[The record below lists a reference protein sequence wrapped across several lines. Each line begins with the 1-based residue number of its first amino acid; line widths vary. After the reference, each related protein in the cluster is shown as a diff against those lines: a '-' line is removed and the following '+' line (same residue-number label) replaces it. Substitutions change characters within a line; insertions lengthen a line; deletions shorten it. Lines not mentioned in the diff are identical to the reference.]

1 MFYFVLR
8 KSIILCEY
16 AFSFWSLVY
25 FYNMVKYVSFYKG
38 MGFKDEEEIIQF
50 VVKDCI
56 QFPDEHLN
64 NSG

>member
-1 MFYFVLR
+1 
-8 KSIILCEY
+8 
-16 AFSFWSLVY
+16 
-25 FYNMVKYVSFYKG
+25 MVKYVSFYKG